1 MNVFIYTM
9 ISTPVLILCVVVLV
23 VAVSLFAIA
32 IYRMM
37 SLEKNESID
46 FNALRAKAKIEYQNR
61 QERKRLRKLL
71 QNMCYTPPCMGNPS
85 KSIHINV
92 DINTDTSK

>member
-1 MNVFIYTM
+1 M
-9 ISTPVLILCVVVLV
+9 ISTPALILCVVVLV

-37 SLEKNESID
+37 SLEKNESTD
-46 FNALRAKAKIEYQNR
+46 FNALRAKAKIEYMNR
-61 QERKRLRKLL
+61 QERKRLRKSL
-71 QNMCYTPPCMGNPS
+71 QNLCYTPPPCMGDSS
-85 KSIHINV
+85 KGVHLNI